1 MKSLFLRIFL
11 SFWLALA
18 LFVVLAIVVTLVLR
32 PRSSTWEGL
41 RTTAL
46 NEAVSEYEEGG
57 QPQLRKYMENLEANQ
72 HLRAFMFDERGVEIS
87 GRPAPDWAIRIASG
101 GPRMPRDGFVIPA
114 PPVQRD
120 SRASSDGMHRYTLV
134 LGLPPGPRVFFG
146 PRGMPVPGLIIL
158 IISSGLVCYLLSWYM
173 TKPIVRLRAATRQL
187 AAGDLTARSG
197 APMNKGMD
205 EIAGLMRDFD
215 AMAERLE
222 LLVKAQSRLL
232 NDISHELRS
241 PLARLNVALGLA
253 RQRAGVEST
262 NMLDRIELEASRL
275 NELIGRILTLARL
288 EDGEQ
293 RVPQTPV
300 PLDEIVLNVAE
311 DAEFEAQERHC
322 HVHTVIPDGD
332 WGVRGNDSL
341 LHSAV
346 ENVVRNAIR
355 YTQEGSSVEIELTSA
370 KRDGGTEAVLQ
381 VSDSGPGVPEDAL
394 GKLFEPFY
402 RLDDARGRLTGGV
415 GLGLA
420 ITERAVRFHGGKVSA
435 RNRPEGGLMV
445 EIRLPLI
452 RGGLRSVER
461 VEAVPAGQ
469 DAGATE
475 NLHIPYTWKFWKAG
489 NSATLARFQ

>member
-11 SFWLALA
+11 SFWMAQA
-18 LFVVLAIVVTLVLR
+18 LFVVMAILVTVAFR
-32 PRSSTWEGL
+32 PRGSSWEAL
-41 RTTAL
+41 RATAL
-46 NEAVSEYEEGG
+46 TEAVSAYEEGG
-57 QPQLRKYMENLEANQ
+57 PQKAAEYLDGLSTTQ
-72 HLRAFMFDERGVEIS
+72 HVRAYLFNEQGEEIS
-87 GRPAPDWAIRIASG
+87 LRGAPDWAVRMWKSG
-101 GPRMPRDGFVIPA
+101 SPSPRDGFIIPA
-114 PPVQRD
+114 PKVLKE
-120 SRASSDGMHRYTLV
+120 SRASSDGQHKFTLV
-134 LGLPPGPRVFFG
+134 MGLPPGPRVFLG
-146 PRGMPVPGLIIL
+146 PRGMPIPGLIIGV
-158 IISSGLVCYLLSWYM
+158 ITSGLACYFLAWYL

-197 APMNKGMD
+197 SPANKRGD
-205 EIAGLMRDFD
+205 EVAGLVRDFD

-222 LLVKAQSRLL
+222 MLVKAQSRLL

-262 NMLDRIELEASRL
+262 DMLDRIELEASRL

-300 PLDEIVLNVAE
+300 PLGELVSSIAE
-311 DAEFEAQERHC
+311 DAEFEAQARHC
-322 HVHTVIPDGD
+322 HVHMVIPEGD

-355 YTQEGSSVEIELTSA
+355 YTAEGSSVEIELA
-370 KRDGGTEAVLQ
+370 REARAGGSEAVLR
-381 VSDSGPGVPEDAL
+381 VSDSGTGVPEDAL

-420 ITERAVRFHGGKVSA
+420 ITERAVRFHGGKVA
-435 RNRPEGGLMV
+435 AFNRAEGGLMV

-452 RGGLRSVER
+452 GRGAMTKER
-461 VEAVPAGQ
+461 AEVIVSGRQ
-469 DAGATE
+469 G
-475 NLHIPYTWKFWKAG
+475 
-489 NSATLARFQ
+489 

>member
-11 SFWLALA
+11 SFWMALA
-18 LFVVLAIVVTLVLR
+18 LFVVLAILVTLAFR
-32 PRSSTWEGL
+32 PRSSTWEAL
-41 RTTAL
+41 RTTVL
-46 NEAVSEYEEGG
+46 NDAVSAYEEGSEA
-57 QPQLRKYMENLEANQ
+57 QLRQYMEKVESSQ
-72 HLRAFMFDERGVEIS
+72 HVRAYLFDERGNELS
-87 GRPAPDWAIRIASG
+87 GRPAPEWAIRVASG
-101 GPRMPRDGFVIPA
+101 GPRMPRDGFVFPA
-114 PPVQRD
+114 PPLPRD
-120 SRASSDGMHRYTLV
+120 SRASSDGKHRYTLV

-146 PRGMPVPGLIIL
+146 PRGMPLPGLIIA
-158 IISSGLVCYLLSWYM
+158 IISSGLVCYFLSWYL

-197 APMNKGMD
+197 APATKRKD
-205 EIAGLMRDFD
+205 EVAGLMRDFD

-222 LLVKAQSRLL
+222 MLVKAQSRLL

-262 NMLDRIELEASRL
+262 DMLDRIELEASRL

-300 PLDEIVLNVAE
+300 PLGELVTNVAE

-322 HVHTVIPDGD
+322 HVHTAIPEGD

-355 YTQEGSSVEIELTSA
+355 YTAEGSPVEIALTSEE
-370 KRDGGTEAVLQ
+370 RSGGAEAVLR

-394 GKLFEPFY
+394 AKLFEPFY

-435 RNRPEGGLMV
+435 FNRAEGGLMV

-452 RGGLRSVER
+452 SQLAGTKER
-461 VEAVPAGQ
+461 VEVVPSGQ
-469 DAGATE
+469 EA
-475 NLHIPYTWKFWKAG
+475 
-489 NSATLARFQ
+489 

>member
-11 SFWLALA
+11 SFWMAQA
-18 LFVVLAIVVTLVLR
+18 LFVVLAILVTLAFR
-32 PRSSTWEGL
+32 PRTSSWEGL
-41 RTTAL
+41 RTTIL
-46 NEAVSEYEEGG
+46 NDAVANYEEGG
-57 QPQLRKYMENLEANQ
+57 EAQLRQYMEGVESSQ
-72 HLRAFMFDERGVEIS
+72 HVRAYLFDELGNEVSRRG
-87 GRPAPDWAIRIASG
+87 APDWAMRVAAG
-101 GPRMPRDGFVIPA
+101 GPRSPRDGFLIPA
-114 PPVQRD
+114 PPAQRD
-120 SRASSDGMHRYTLV
+120 SRASSDGKHRYTLV

-146 PRGMPVPGLIIL
+146 PRGLPVPGLIIA
-158 IISSGLVCYLLSWYM
+158 IISSGLVCYFLSWYM

-197 APMNKGMD
+197 APISKQRD
-205 EIAGLMRDFD
+205 EVAGLMRDFD

-241 PLARLNVALGLA
+241 PLARLNVALGLT
-253 RQRAGVEST
+253 RQRAGVESAD
-262 NMLDRIELEASRL
+262 MLDRIELEASRL

-300 PLDEIVLNVAE
+300 PLGELVAGVAE
-311 DAEFEAQERHC
+311 DAEFEAQARHC
-322 HVHTVIPDGD
+322 HVRTMIPEGD

-346 ENVVRNAIR
+346 ENVVRNAVR
-355 YTQEGSSVEIELTSA
+355 YTQEGSSVEIALTSE
-370 KRDGGTEAVLQ
+370 KRGSGAEAVLR

-394 GKLFEPFY
+394 EKLFQPFY

-420 ITERAVRFHGGKVSA
+420 ITERAVRFHGGKVA
-435 RNRPEGGLMV
+435 AFNRAEGGLMV
-445 EIRLPLI
+445 EIRLPLSS
-452 RGGLRSVER
+452 GGVR
-461 VEAVPAGQ
+461 VKEMSEAVPLVREA
-469 DAGATE
+469 
-475 NLHIPYTWKFWKAG
+475 
-489 NSATLARFQ
+489 